1 MTADCYHRCALMTD
15 AAIYVY
21 CVVEAASPGG
31 RARSL
36 TGLPGA
42 VRPTCLDLGRGLWAV
57 VSEVPLS
64 KYGPTQIEAGLR
76 NLEWVAEIA
85 VAHEAVVEH
94 FATRRGVTVVPMKL
108 FTMFTSSDRAISE
121 LRAKR
126 QTLTA
131 ALRRLR
137 GCEEWGVR
145 LVRAPRRSD
154 GRMQV
159 VPPRE
164 RSGAAFLAAKKEA
177 RDRTRDAVRQVSNVV
192 ETAYDLLAP
201 LSRDSRRRTDFPES
215 AAAPPLLDAAFLV
228 PAARK
233 ARFRAAA
240 RRAAA
245 ACRAAGLELTLTG
258 PWPAYNFVQPASQSP
273 HPRP

>member
-1 MTADCYHRCALMTD
+1 M
-15 AAIYVY
+15 
-21 CVVEAASPGG
+21 
-31 RARSL
+31 
-36 TGLPGA
+36 
-42 VRPTCLDLGRGLWAV
+42 
-57 VSEVPLS
+57 SEVPLS

-76 NLEWVAEIA
+76 ELEWVAEIA

-94 FATRRGVTVVPMKL
+94 FASRRGATVVPMKL
-108 FTMFTSSDRAISE
+108 FTMFTSSDRAMSE

-145 LVRAPRRSD
+145 QVRAPRRSD

-159 VPPRE
+159 VTTARAFRRGVSRGEE
-164 RSGAAFLAAKKEA
+164 RGPG
-177 RDRTRDAVRQVSNVV
+177 RTRDAVRKVSNVV

-215 AAAPPLLDAAFLV
+215 AATPPLLDAAFLV

-240 RRAAA
+240 KRAAA
-245 ACRAAGLELTLTG
+245 ACRAAGVELTLSG

>member
-1 MTADCYHRCALMTD
+1 MTD
-15 AAIYVY
+15 SAIYVY
-21 CVVEAASPGG
+21 CVVEAASPGA

-36 TGLPGA
+36 TGLSDA

-85 VAHEAVVEH
+85 VAHEGVVEH
-94 FATRRGVTVVPMKL
+94 FATRRGATVVPMKL

-159 VPPRE
+159 VKPRE

>member
-1 MTADCYHRCALMTD
+1 MTD
-15 AAIYVY
+15 AAMYVY
-21 CVVEAASPGG
+21 CVVEAASPKG
-31 RARSL
+31 RVRTL

-42 VRPTCLDLGRGLWAV
+42 ARPACLDLGRGLWAV

-94 FATRRGVTVVPMKL
+94 FATRRGATVVPMKL
-108 FTMFTSSDRAISE
+108 FTMFTSSDRAISD
-121 LRAKR
+121 LRAMR

-131 ALRRLR
+131 ALRRVR
-137 GCEEWGVR
+137 GCDEWGVR
-145 LVRAPRRSD
+145 LVRAPRRPE
-154 GRMQV
+154 RRIQV
-159 VPPRE
+159 APQRE
-164 RSGAAFLAAKKEA
+164 RSGAAFLASKKEA
-177 RDRTRDAVRQVSNVV
+177 RDRTRDAVRQVSDVV

-233 ARFRAAA
+233 ASFRAAA

-245 ACRAAGLELTLTG
+245 ACREAGLELTLTG

-273 HPRP
+273 DPRP

>member
-1 MTADCYHRCALMTD
+1 
-15 AAIYVY
+15 
-21 CVVEAASPGG
+21 
-31 RARSL
+31 
-36 TGLPGA
+36 
-42 VRPTCLDLGRGLWAV
+42 
-57 VSEVPLS
+57 
-64 KYGPTQIEAGLR
+64 
-76 NLEWVAEIA
+76 
-85 VAHEAVVEH
+85 
-94 FATRRGVTVVPMKL
+94 
-108 FTMFTSSDRAISE
+108 
-121 LRAKR
+121 
-126 QTLTA
+126 
-131 ALRRLR
+131 
-137 GCEEWGVR
+137 
-145 LVRAPRRSD
+145 
-154 GRMQV
+154 MQV
-159 VPPRE
+159 VKPRE